1 VSHYTEAFKGKIVQ
15 RLLLPGAPTARA
27 LSQETGIPQSSLSRW
42 VRDARKVRPMASK
55 KDLPE
60 HSEPPRPP
68 RRTEDWTAEER
79 LRVVNAAS
87 RLSEAELGALLR
99 REGLHQAQLD
109 VWRDAVHQASLDALQ
124 PATGPGKGG
133 KGASE
138 ARRIRELEKQLR
150 RKDKALA
157 EAAALLV
164 LSKKVN
170 ALWGDGDDDTNEGND
185 K

>member
-1 VSHYTEAFKGKIVQ
+1 MSHYTEAFKGKIVQ
-15 RLLLPGAPTARA
+15 RLLLPGGPTATA
-27 LSQETGIPQSSLSRW
+27 LSRETGIHQTTLSRW
-42 VRDARKVRPMASK
+42 LQDARKVRPMTTK

-79 LRVVNAAS
+79 LRVVHAAS
-87 RLSEAELGALLR
+87 RLSEAELGAFLR
-99 REGLHQAQLD
+99 REGLHQVQLD
-109 VWRDAVHQASLDALQ
+109 AWREAALDALQ
-124 PATGPGKGG
+124 PAAVATKAN

-150 RKDKALA
+150 RKEKALA

-170 ALWGDGDDDTNEGND
+170 ALWGDGDDDTSEGND